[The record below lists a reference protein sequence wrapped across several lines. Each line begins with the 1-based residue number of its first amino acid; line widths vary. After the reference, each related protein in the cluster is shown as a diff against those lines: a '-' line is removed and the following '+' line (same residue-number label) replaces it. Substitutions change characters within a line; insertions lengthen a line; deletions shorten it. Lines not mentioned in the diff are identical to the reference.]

1 MPVVRK
7 RLVIPAFIL
16 TVFIYLFFDSI
27 EYEDYP
33 SPPSPPP
40 DLRTDAPTEEPVHW
54 HKIPEHYPVKE
65 FIELPGSDTS
75 HKPIP
80 KIQYDFP
87 KEKSSDRRKRL
98 ERQASVKEAFL
109 HAWTGYKT
117 HAWLKDEVSPITG
130 GYVNS
135 FSGWAATL
143 VDTLDTLLIMG
154 LDHEFKLALE
164 AIEQIDFSTTTDKSI
179 NVFETTIRYMGGFL
193 AAYDLSEGKYPI
205 LLQKAKEVGDFVYG
219 AFDTPN
225 RMQVSRWDWK
235 VSLAGTP
242 MRASSQTLLAEVGSL
257 SLEFTRLTQLTGDP
271 KYYDAI
277 QRVSNN
283 LEKSQSKTTIPGL
296 WPMVVDLEN
305 LRFQGS
311 QYTLGGMADST
322 YEYLPKEHL
331 MLGGSTDQYRRMYEK
346 SIEPIKKNL
355 LFRPMTKDEPDILF
369 SGTRN
374 GGTLEYEAQHL
385 TCFIG
390 GMFGIGAKIFDRPE
404 DLKTAE
410 KLVDGCIWAYDIMAT
425 GLMPEIF
432 NMIPCEDLGKC
443 PWDERKWMAAVA
455 KMSHVN
461 AHDEETIRQY
471 IKNAGLAPGM
481 TRVSDSRYILRP
493 EAIESVYILYRITGD
508 KKYQEAA
515 WRMFN
520 SIEKMTR
527 TDFAHASIRD
537 VRFTDSKQVD
547 KMESFWLAETLKYF
561 YLIFSEPGLIS
572 LDDYVLNTEA
582 HPLRRPRT

>member
-7 RLVIPAFIL
+7 RLLIPAFIL
-16 TVFIYLFFDSI
+16 TFLIYIIYDSI
-27 EYEDYP
+27 KYDDYP
-33 SPPSPPP
+33 PEPPP
-40 DLRTDAPTEEPVHW
+40 PPTPNFDNDIFVDEPVHW
-54 HKIPEHYPVKE
+54 HKIPERYPVKQ
-65 FIELPGSDTS
+65 FIEIPTGNKS
-75 HKPIP
+75 PIP

-87 KEKSSDRRKRL
+87 KEKTSDRRKRL
-98 ERQASVKEAFL
+98 ERQSAVKEAFL

-117 HAWLKDEVSPITG
+117 HAWLKDEVLPISG

-143 VDTLDTLLIMG
+143 VDALDTLLIMG
-154 LDHEFKLALE
+154 LDEEFQLALD
-164 AIEQIDFSTTTDKSI
+164 AIEQIDFTTTTDKSI

-193 AAYDLSEGKYPI
+193 AAYDLSGGKYPI
-205 LLQKAKEVGDFVYG
+205 ILKKAKQVGDFVYG

-235 VSLAGTP
+235 ASLAGTP
-242 MRASSQTLLAEVGSL
+242 MRASPNTLLAEVGSL

-277 QRVSNN
+277 QRVSDN
-283 LEKSQSKTTIPGL
+283 LEKGQSKTTIPGL
-296 WPMVVDLEN
+296 WPMIVDLQN
-305 LRFQGS
+305 LKFQGS

-331 MLGGSTDQYRRMYEK
+331 MLGGSTNQYRRMYEK

-355 LFRPMTKDEPDILF
+355 LFRPMVKDNVDILF

-374 GGTLEYEAQHL
+374 GNTLDYEGQHL

-390 GMFGIGAKIFDRPE
+390 GMFAIGAKIFDRPE

-410 KLVDGCIWAYDIMAT
+410 QLVDGCIWAYDAMPT
-425 GLMPEIF
+425 SLMPEIF
-432 NMIPCEDLGKC
+432 KMIPCEDLDKC
-443 PWDERKWMAAVA
+443 SWDEKKWLAAVA
-455 KMSHVN
+455 KTAHIN
-461 AHDEETIRQY
+461 ALDDETIHKF
-471 IKNAGLAPGM
+471 IKDAGLPPGM
-481 TRVSDSRYILRP
+481 TRVADGKYILRP
-493 EAIESVYILYRITGD
+493 EAIESVYIMYRITGD
-508 KKYQEAA
+508 NKYQEAA
-515 WRMFN
+515 WRMFS

-527 TDFAHASIRD
+527 TAIAHASIKD
-537 VRFTDSKQVD
+537 VRFTDSMQVD

-561 YLIFSEPGLIS
+561 YLIFSEPGLVS

-582 HPLRRPRT
+582 HPFRRPA